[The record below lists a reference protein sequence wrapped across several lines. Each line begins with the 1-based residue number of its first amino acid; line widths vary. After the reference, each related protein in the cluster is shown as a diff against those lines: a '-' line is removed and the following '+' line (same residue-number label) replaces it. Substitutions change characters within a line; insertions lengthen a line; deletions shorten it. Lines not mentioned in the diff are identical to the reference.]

1 MRLRAPKAFCFIN
14 GVVWNWIEVTA
25 SPEAPSRIPEIVYK
39 RLLFT
44 EKSSIHRRGINGPK
58 LLSSGSFHRL
68 QLGLRI
74 RKAKLP
80 YKKTSLFLST
90 TTNSSMDPS
99 SSKKDQKFFERLI
112 RRARRMARRKPKN
125 STNCVEKIVI
135 SKKVVP
141 IRTKHNVTTNC
152 DLTALTSSP
161 CSPPSAE
168 QPKFKWYPDVEALSP
183 CSSSEHS
190 FGKQTNMHNPIST
203 TQAESEC
210 CRIPPITNLLS
221 GLRWDIIP
229 TKPRQS
235 FPFLPA
241 AAQGSDSLAAL
252 LNVCMSSG
260 RLQLHHPPQ
269 PPQQQPQ
276 QPQPRELYRVPAGAY
291 NPQTLSFAQSAPPPP
306 PILSSPRR
314 PPAGGS
320 SLHRSTGSDREIFC
334 QCFSKYTCPC
344 V

>member
-1 MRLRAPKAFCFIN
+1 
-14 GVVWNWIEVTA
+14 
-25 SPEAPSRIPEIVYK
+25 
-39 RLLFT
+39 
-44 EKSSIHRRGINGPK
+44 
-58 LLSSGSFHRL
+58 
-68 QLGLRI
+68 
-74 RKAKLP
+74 
-80 YKKTSLFLST
+80 
-90 TTNSSMDPS
+90 MDPS

-203 TQAESEC
+203 TEAESEC

-260 RLQLHHPPQ
+260 HL
-269 PPQQQPQ
+269 QQPQ
-276 QPQPRELYRVPAGAY
+276 QPQQPQQKPQQLQPRELYRVPAGAY
-291 NPQTLSFAQSAPPPP
+291 NPQTLSFAQSAAP
-306 PILSSPRR
+306 LQRR
-314 PPAGGS
+314 WVAAPGVDALVAAAAAAHLELAAAAACG
-320 SLHRSTGSDREIFC
+320 RQFAA
-334 QCFSKYTCPC
+334 
-344 V
+344 